1 MVDHKIN
8 NFCKI
13 NNKEVNI
20 TLKINEAI
28 ITDTQVIVDKLNIFF
43 SKIGDQVIS
52 ELEKITMLMLVTN

>member
-28 ITDTQVIVDKLNIFF
+28 ITDTQVIVDKLNTFF